1 MLIGIIT
8 VILVILILILLLNIT
23 LVIKFNSINRN
34 YRGYIRVIFFGLFKI
49 TREFDEVMEFLQK
62 KADMEG
68 EEEERNYVVEFFGK
82 YIKEDKVDL
91 DEVHM
96 LFNRVLDLLNMTKEK
111 VKIKNLELRADYC
124 FDDAALT
131 SVSYGV
137 FSGLLG
143 IVVSYFKNNN
153 IVKDKLSIVI
163 NPHFKNSSFMNSSV
177 FCIFTVKLGNIIITG
192 IRIVRYLRR
201 KKKKFKESK
210 EVIDK

>member
-1 MLIGIIT
+1 MLIGIII

-34 YRGYIRVIFFGLFKI
+34 YRGYIRVIFFGVFKI
-49 TREFDEVMEFLQK
+49 TRGFDEVMEFFQK
-62 KADMEG
+62 KVDVEV
-68 EEEERNYVVEFFGK
+68 EEEEEKNYVVEFFGK

-91 DEVHM
+91 DEVHK
-96 LFNRVLDLLNMTKEK
+96 LFIRVLDLINITKEK

-192 IRIVRYLRR
+192 IRIARYLRR
-201 KKKKFKESK
+201 KKRNLKKAKR
-210 EVIDK
+210 